1 MNTSEKRLNNI
12 LLTFAV
18 FALWNWQTSES
29 TALTFVV
36 TSDNHSGYNNSQKA
50 LWRTIAPHRGVFAMT
65 AGDVG
70 SPDGIRK
77 TIDECFGAK
86 YPWYVAAGNHDLHK
100 DRMAALRTLNPD
112 GNSLPNI
119 VNPGPANCK
128 ETTYSFRYENCHFVI
143 LNQYYDGDS
152 DIGYK
157 TADSNGQAYI
167 SDAQYNWL
175 ESDLDAARADPNVQH
190 IFVTAHEPLYYVTDH
205 DSLLKTNL
213 FND

>member
-86 YPWYVAAGNHDLHK
+86 YPWYVAAGNHDLRK

-157 TADSNGQAYI
+157 TADSKCPFGKPEKKQ
-167 SDAQYNWL
+167 
-175 ESDLDAARADPNVQH
+175 NVSGS
-190 IFVTAHEPLYYVTDH
+190 VTGLGVGDI
-205 DSLLKTNL
+205 SLLEHL
-213 FND
+213 AVIPGHPAAGM